1 MIDPKMRYEKK
12 YIEVLGKRMAY
23 VDAGAG
29 DPIVFFHGN
38 ITSSFMYR
46 NIIPHVESLARCIA
60 VDNIGQ
66 GDSDKLEGSMYRLR
80 DHQKFID
87 GFMEAMDLR
96 ENVTIMVHDWGAQL
110 GFTWAN
116 RNREAVKGIAHM
128 QGVIGDFRWE
138 HWPEKVQIL
147 FKRFRSPEGEDLVLG
162 ENYFVENILPAM
174 TLRDLTEEEM
184 NEYRRPYRN
193 PGEDRR
199 PTLTWPREIPIEGYP
214 SDVLRVIEENNV
226 WLARSPLPK
235 LFINSEL
242 SAVLIGEHRDM
253 VRRWPNLTE
262 VTVRGL
268 HYIHEDSP
276 DDIGRAL
283 AEWYRSLG

>member
-1 MIDPKMRYEKK
+1 MAVRGRRRGATMINPKMQYEKK
-12 YIEVLGKRMAY
+12 KIEVLGKKMAY
-23 VDAGAG
+23 VDTGEG
-29 DPIVFFHGN
+29 DPLVFFHGN

-46 NIIPHVESLARCIA
+46 NIMPHVESLARCIA

-66 GDSDKLEGSMYRLR
+66 GDSDKLEGSMYRLK
-80 DHQKFID
+80 DHQEYIN
-87 GFMEAMDLR
+87 GFMEVMGLK

-116 RNREAVKGIAHM
+116 RNREAMKGIAHM
-128 QGVIGDFRWE
+128 QGVIGDFLWS

-147 FKRFRSPEGEDLVLG
+147 FKRFRSPEGEELVLG

-184 NEYRRPYRN
+184 NEYRRPYKN

-214 SDVLRVIEENNV
+214 SMCS
-226 WLARSPLPK
+226 RSSRK
-235 LFINSEL
+235 T
-242 SAVLIGEHRDM
+242 M
-253 VRRWPNLTE
+253 
-262 VTVRGL
+262 RG
-268 HYIHEDSP
+268 
-276 DDIGRAL
+276 
-283 AEWYRSLG
+283 